1 MHDMSTAI
9 PDRTAEIEKW
19 FDSRCNGVWE
29 HSKGISIASTD
40 NPGWLVEID
49 VDEEMTAFTPISRG
63 ECRDNIFYGD
73 WLSCEIKE
81 GKFVGAGRHL
91 FEILDVFIRCV
102 QTRKP
107 DRQ

>member
-1 MHDMSTAI
+1 
-9 PDRTAEIEKW
+9 
-19 FDSRCNGVWE
+19 VWE

-73 WLSCEIKE
+73 
-81 GKFVGAGRHL
+81 
-91 FEILDVFIRCV
+91 
-102 QTRKP
+102 
-107 DRQ
+107 